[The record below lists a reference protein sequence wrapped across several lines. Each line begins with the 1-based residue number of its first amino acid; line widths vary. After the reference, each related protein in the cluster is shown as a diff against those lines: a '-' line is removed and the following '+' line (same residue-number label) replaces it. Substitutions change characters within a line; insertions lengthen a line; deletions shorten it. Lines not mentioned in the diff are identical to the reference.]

1 MILLLDFNNNN
12 NNKNNPIFYFVDW
25 NSFKIGVL
33 ITCLNVKS
41 TIVVGESFLNKKSA
55 SNIVYN
61 SSMFSVTVTNHG
73 KQKCGLSK

>member
-1 MILLLDFNNNN
+1 MISLLDFNNNN
-12 NNKNNPIFYFVDW
+12 NNPIFYFVDW
-25 NSFKIGVL
+25 NSFNIGVL

-61 SSMFSVTVTNHG
+61 SSMFSVKVTNPC
-73 KQKCGLSK
+73 KQKCGLCK